1 MTKLRKLIKVIKMV
15 ITSRDNKIFKLASR
29 LKSARGRNEEKLFLI
44 EGARSV
50 RDAYDKG
57 AEFYC
62 IILSE
67 NTQSEFRAD
76 CPVYTLA
83 PKLFGEIAETVT
95 PQGII
100 GICRM
105 KECTIENVIKKNR
118 DLVIMCEALQD
129 PGNIGTIIRTAHA
142 SFSGGVILTKGCC
155 DLYNPK
161 IVRATMSGM
170 FSVPVVQGISAK
182 EAVETFSKNGYRI
195 VAGALTEK
203 CVDLYDADLKG
214 KHLIIIGN
222 EGNGVTKETLCV
234 CDKVVK
240 IPMHPDAESL
250 NAAVAGSIMMY
261 EHYRQNI
268 KK

>member
-1 MTKLRKLIKVIKMV
+1 MSKLDLVMRTMV

-57 AEFYC
+57 ADFYC

-67 NTQSEFRAD
+67 NAQLQFKAD
-76 CPVYTLA
+76 CPIYTFA
-83 PKLFGEIAETVT
+83 PKLFGEISETVT

-105 KECTIENVIKKNR
+105 RKCSVEDILAKNS
-118 DLVIMCEALQD
+118 DLVILCEALQD

-142 SFSGGVILTKGCC
+142 AFCGGVILSKGCC

-182 EAVETFSKNGYRI
+182 DAVETFSKNGYCA

-222 EGNGVTKETLCV
+222 EGNGVTKETLSM

-250 NAAVAGSIMMY
+250 NAAVAGSVMMY
-261 EHYRQNI
+261 EHYRQNT

>member
-1 MTKLRKLIKVIKMV
+1 MTKLDLVVNTMV

-29 LKSARGRNEEKLFLI
+29 LKSSRGRNEEKLFLI
-44 EGARSV
+44 EGERSV

-57 AEFYC
+57 ADFYC
-62 IILSE
+62 IIISE
-67 NTQSEFRAD
+67 NVQKDFKAD
-76 CPVYTLA
+76 CSVFTFA
-83 PKLFGEIAETVT
+83 PKLFGEISETVT

-105 KECTIENVIKKNR
+105 PECTVEDVIKKNS

-129 PGNIGTIIRTAHA
+129 PGNIGTIIRSAHA
-142 SFSGGVILTKGCC
+142 AFCGGVILTKGCC

-161 IVRATMSGM
+161 IVRATMSGI
-170 FSVPVVQGISAK
+170 FSVPVLQGISAK
-182 EAVETFSKNGYRI
+182 EAVEIFSENGYTI
-195 VAGALTEK
+195 VAGALQENSI
-203 CVDLYDADLKG
+203 DLYDANLKG

-222 EGNGVTKETLCV
+222 EGNGVTKETISM

-250 NAAVAGSIMMY
+250 NAAVAGSVMMY

>member
-1 MTKLRKLIKVIKMV
+1 MV

-29 LKSARGRNEEKLFLI
+29 LKSARSRNEERLFLI

-57 AEFYC
+57 AEFHC
-62 IILSE
+62 IIISE
-67 NTQSEFRAD
+67 NVQPQFKAD
-76 CPVYTLA
+76 CPIYTFA
-83 PKLFGEIAETVT
+83 PKLFGEISETVT

-100 GICRM
+100 AICRM
-105 KECTIENVIKKNR
+105 PECTVEDVIAGNS
-118 DLVIMCEALQD
+118 DLVILCEALQD

-142 SFSGGVILTKGCC
+142 AFSGGVILSKGCC

-161 IVRATMSGM
+161 IVRATMSGI

-182 EAVETFSKNGYRI
+182 EAVETFSKNGYST
-195 VAGALTEK
+195 VAGAL
-203 CVDLYDADLKG
+203 VDNSIDLYDLDLRG

-222 EGNGVTKETLCV
+222 EGNGVTKETLSM

-250 NAAVAGSIMMY
+250 NAAVAGSVMMY

>member
-1 MTKLRKLIKVIKMV
+1 MVINMV

-44 EGARSV
+44 EGERSV

-57 AEFYC
+57 ADFYSV
-62 IILSE
+62 ILSE
-67 NTQSEFRAD
+67 NAPLQFKAD
-76 CPVYTLA
+76 CPIYTFA

-105 KECTIENVIKKNR
+105 RKCTVEDVIAENSN
-118 DLVIMCEALQD
+118 LVILCEALQD

-142 SFSGGVILTKGCC
+142 AFSGGVILTKGCC

-170 FSVPVVQGISAK
+170 FSVPVVQGVSVK
-182 EAVETFSKNGYRI
+182 ETVEAFSKNGYSV
-195 VAGALTEK
+195 VAGALTDNSI
-203 CVDLYDADLKG
+203 DLYDINLKG

-222 EGNGVTKETLCV
+222 EGNGVTKETLSM

-250 NAAVAGSIMMY
+250 NAAVAGSVMMY
-261 EHYRQNI
+261 EHYRQNT

>member
-1 MTKLRKLIKVIKMV
+1 MV

-29 LKSARGRNEEKLFLI
+29 LKSARGRNEEMLFLI

-57 AEFYC
+57 ADFHSVIVSANAQLQFE
-62 IILSE
+62 
-67 NTQSEFRAD
+67 AD
-76 CPVYTLA
+76 CPIYTFA
-83 PKLFGEIAETVT
+83 PKLFGEISETVT

-100 GICRM
+100 AICRM
-105 KECTIENVIKKNR
+105 PECNVEDIISQNS
-118 DLVIMCEALQD
+118 DLVILCEALQD
-129 PGNIGTIIRTAHA
+129 PGNIGTIIRSAHA
-142 SFSGGVILTKGCC
+142 AFCGGVILSKGCC

-161 IVRATMSGM
+161 IVRATMSGI

-182 EAVETFSKNGYRI
+182 EAVEIFSKNGYST
-195 VAGALTEK
+195 VAGALTDNSI
-203 CVDLYDADLKG
+203 DLYDLDLKG

-222 EGNGVTKETLCV
+222 EGNGVTKETLSM

-250 NAAVAGSIMMY
+250 NAAVAGSVMMY

>member
-1 MTKLRKLIKVIKMV
+1 MVINMV
-15 ITSRDNKIFKLASR
+15 ITSRDNKIFKMASR

-57 AEFYC
+57 AAFYC
-62 IILSE
+62 IITAE
-67 NTQSEFRAD
+67 NAKTDFKAD
-76 CPVYTLA
+76 CPCYTFA
-83 PKLFGEIAETVT
+83 PKLFSEVCETVT

-105 KECTIENVIKKNR
+105 QENSMQDILLQNK

-142 SFSGGVILTKGCC
+142 AFSGGVILTKGCC

-161 IVRATMSGM
+161 IVRATMSGI
-170 FSVPVVQGISAK
+170 FSLPVVQGVSAK
-182 EAVETFSKNGYRI
+182 DAIEFFASHGYTI
-195 VAGALTEK
+195 GAGALCDE
-203 CVDLYDADLKG
+203 CIDLYDANLKG
-214 KHLIIIGN
+214 KHLLIIGN
-222 EGNGVTKETLCV
+222 EGNGVTPETLSM
-234 CDKVVK
+234 CDKILK
-240 IPMHPDAESL
+240 IPMRSDAESL
-250 NAAVAGSIMMY
+250 NAAVAGSVMMY